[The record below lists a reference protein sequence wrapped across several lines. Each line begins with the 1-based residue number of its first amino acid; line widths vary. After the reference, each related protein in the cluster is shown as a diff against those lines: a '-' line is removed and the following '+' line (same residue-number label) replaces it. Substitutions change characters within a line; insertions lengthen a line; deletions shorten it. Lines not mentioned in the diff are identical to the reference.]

1 MGPLKGVRIIEVGGI
16 GPSPMAA
23 MLFAELGATVL
34 RLDRPY
40 ASDLGFEK
48 PLKYD
53 LLLRSRPSISVDLKS
68 DKGIQFVFDLVKRAD
83 MLIEG
88 FRPGVMERLG
98 LGPENCLV
106 RNPRLVYG
114 RMTGWGQ
121 NGPLATTARHDL
133 NHIGLTGVLDAIG
146 RAGGPPTPP
155 LNLVGD
161 FGGGALYLAIGLL
174 SAFIHA
180 RSSGRGQVVDAAMI
194 DGAASLRRMF
204 FGLHAAGLHRDI
216 RGSNVLDSGAPY
228 YDVYECKDGGYLAV
242 AAIEIKF
249 RRELL
254 ERLGLAGLVPNGEDK
269 ETWPALREALSKGF
283 LSKGRDEWM
292 RVFNGSDACVSPV
305 LSMAEAPNHPHNVD
319 RGLFE
324 EVDGVVQPVPAP
336 RFSGTPSGSPSRSRT
351 TGFRFGRSV
360 ATMGF

>member
-1 MGPLKGVRIIEVGGI
+1 
-16 GPSPMAA
+16 
-23 MLFAELGATVL
+23 
-34 RLDRPY
+34 
-40 ASDLGFEK
+40 
-48 PLKYD
+48 
-53 LLLRSRPSISVDLKS
+53 
-68 DKGIQFVFDLVKRAD
+68 
-83 MLIEG
+83 
-88 FRPGVMERLG
+88 
-98 LGPENCLV
+98 
-106 RNPRLVYG
+106 
-114 RMTGWGQ
+114 
-121 NGPLATTARHDL
+121 
-133 NHIGLTGVLDAIG
+133 
-146 RAGGPPTPP
+146 
-155 LNLVGD
+155 
-161 FGGGALYLAIGLL
+161 LYLAIGLL

-194 DGAASLRRMF
+194 DGAASLMTMF
-204 FGLHAAGLHRDI
+204 FGLHAAGLHRDN

-254 ERLGLAGLVPNGEDK
+254 ERLGLAGLVPDGEDK
-269 ETWPALREALSKGF
+269 ETWPDLREALSKAF

-336 RFSGTPSGSPSRSRT
+336 RFSGTPLARPRAPEPLDSDLVGALRPWGFEDREVETLLGSGIAGLTKSRSRK
-351 TGFRFGRSV
+351 S
-360 ATMGF
+360 